1 MESNEE
7 KTYYSLLIA
16 YCLLLIACC
25 LLLIAYFI
33 MSSEIIVNTNSWETR
48 VALLENGVVS
58 ELYIERKKDEGIV
71 GNVYKGRV
79 VKILPGMQ
87 VAFVDIGL
95 EKSGF
100 LYV

>member
-1 MESNEE
+1 
-7 KTYYSLLIA
+7 
-16 YCLLLIACC
+16 
-25 LLLIAYFI
+25 

-100 LYV
+100 LYVSDINLPDIIGEYEEIAGKEVSFPDEESTQPGE